1 MTNKPKV
8 LLIPT
13 SRKDEAIVNLINC
26 DLDLTLV
33 FLEELNL
40 ISNTTCYFYYPE
52 LNLFNLTIKHYNF
65 LIDIDNHFDKDL
77 ILYLKF

>member
-26 DLDLTLV
+26 DLDLTRLYSSPRK
-33 FLEELNL
+33 FI
-40 ISNTTCYFYYPE
+40 ISFKME
-52 LNLFNLTIKHYNF
+52 S
-65 LIDIDNHFDKDL
+65 
-77 ILYLKF
+77 